1 MIPEDQK
8 NMTTQ
13 WWAEVVV
20 TRATA
25 QTRVKLTLVD
35 VGKRLG

>member
-13 WWAEVVV
+13 WNTKFLKKAMISLIHSEISM
-20 TRATA
+20 
-25 QTRVKLTLVD
+25 
-35 VGKRLG
+35 